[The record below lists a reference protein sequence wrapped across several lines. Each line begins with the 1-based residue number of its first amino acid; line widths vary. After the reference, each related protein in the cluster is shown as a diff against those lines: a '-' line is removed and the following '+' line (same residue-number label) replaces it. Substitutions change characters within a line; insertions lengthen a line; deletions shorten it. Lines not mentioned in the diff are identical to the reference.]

1 MYGFESSSMES
12 SMHHYLLC
20 GRSSVSKVIKKLV
33 PLLLLSSAALAD
45 DAALLRCRG
54 IAEAAARLACYDAL
68 PLTASDGKVSQG
80 AANQGNLRPTPEQ
93 FGLEEQLAP
102 TSGLDAI
109 ESQIS
114 GRFEGWQPNTR
125 IRLANGQVW
134 QVTDGSSRIY
144 DLDNPKVSIRR
155 GMMGAFY
162 FNVDGDNRTV
172 RVRRLQ

>member
-1 MYGFESSSMES
+1 
-12 SMHHYLLC
+12 MHHYVLY
-20 GRSSVSKVIKKLV
+20 GKSSLSKVVKILV

-45 DAALLRCRG
+45 DAALLRCRA
-54 IAEAAARLACYDAL
+54 IPDAAARLACYDAL
-68 PLTASDGKVSQG
+68 PLTASEGRAGQ
-80 AANQGNLRPTPEQ
+80 AAAKQTNQPLTAEQ

-102 TSGLDAI
+102 KSEVDAI
-109 ESQIS
+109 ESQIP

-144 DLDNPKVSIRR
+144 DVDNPKVEIRR
-155 GMMGAFY
+155 GMLGAFY
-162 FNVDGDNRTV
+162 LNIAGDNRTV

>member
-1 MYGFESSSMES
+1 
-12 SMHHYLLC
+12 MHHYVLSDK
-20 GRSSVSKVIKKLV
+20 SSVSKLIKLL

-54 IAEAAARLACYDAL
+54 IAEASARLACYDAL
-68 PLTASDGKVSQG
+68 PLTATDGKAGQ
-80 AANQGNLRPTPEQ
+80 AAAKPANQPLTAEQ

-102 TSGLDAI
+102 KSPVDAI
-109 ESQIS
+109 ESQIP
-114 GRFEGWQPNTR
+114 GFFEGWQPNTR

-144 DLDNPKVSIRR
+144 DVNNPKVEIRR

-162 FNVDGDNRTV
+162 LNLEGDNRTV